1 MTDSN
6 LGRILNA
13 DVDPSEI
20 AIIDLSKEG
29 PRRFFTYGELNQLAD
44 QVAQGLTGQGLA
56 PGSVVAIAVENCAE
70 HLATVFGI
78 QRAGHVALPI
88 NYKLPD
94 KTIEFVLRDSRA
106 TFAFIHPEWLSSY
119 PDDLPKVTFVPV
131 GGRAA
136 GVVSSFAEFLDPT
149 DFEPLATDPKSAAE
163 LLYTSGSTGRP
174 KGVVL
179 SHASHL
185 WVLETRL
192 RDLSLAGERALVA
205 APFFHMQGL
214 TMSQLVLAGGGTLIA
229 MPRFKAVPYIA
240 AIDEH
245 RPTWLTGVPPMMA
258 LILQEK
264 DLLHTVDLSC
274 VTTIRMGSAPVSHAL
289 LGEMRNYFPTA
300 RIINGYGTT
309 ESGPVAFGPH
319 PEGLPTPDR
328 SVGYPHWGVELR
340 LSGPE
345 PDTGE
350 LEIKSPGAMSGYLR
364 RPELDPVL
372 TPDGFYRTGDVF
384 TRDENGF
391 YYFVS
396 RTDDM
401 IVCGGENI
409 YPSEVE
415 RVLEAMPGIR
425 DAGVVAIPDEI
436 KGQKPVAFVVLEPG
450 VELSAETIQQ
460 EFLKV
465 APAYQY
471 PRQVWFLDSMPITAT
486 NKQDRQELQRRA
498 TSLTK
503 GYDRS
508 NTPVS

>member
-13 DVDPSEI
+13 DVDRNDI
-20 AIIDLSKEG
+20 AVIDLGKEG
-29 PRRFFTYGELNQLAD
+29 PLRFFTYGELDQLAD
-44 QVAQGLTGQGLA
+44 RVARGLTGQRLT
-56 PGSVVAIAVENCAE
+56 PGSVVAVAAENSVEN
-70 HLATVFGI
+70 LASVFGI

-88 NYKLPD
+88 NHKLPD
-94 KTIEFVLRDSRA
+94 TAIQFILRDSSA
-106 TFAFIHPEWLSSY
+106 TFAFVHPEFLDSY
-119 PDDLPKVTFVPV
+119 PDDLPKVTFGPA
-131 GGRAA
+131 GGRAV
-136 GVVSSFAEFLDPT
+136 GLVSSFAEFLDPT
-149 DFEPLATDPKSAAE
+149 DFEPLATDPKSTAE
-163 LLYTSGSTGRP
+163 LLYTSGSTGTP
-174 KGVVL
+174 KGVAL
-179 SHASHL
+179 SHASQL

-192 RDLSLAGERALVA
+192 RDLLLVGERALVA

-214 TMSQLVLAGGGTLIA
+214 TMSQLVLAGGGTLIT

-258 LILQEK
+258 MMLQEK
-264 DLLHTVDLSC
+264 DLLDKVDLSC
-274 VTTIRMGSAPVSHAL
+274 VTTIRMGSAPVSRAL
-289 LGEMRNYFPTA
+289 LSQMRNYFPTA

-328 SVGYPHWGVELR
+328 SVGYPHREVELR

-345 PDTGE
+345 SDTGE
-350 LEIKSPGAMSGYLR
+350 LEIKSAGAMSGYLR

-401 IVCGGENI
+401 IVCGGENF

-415 RVLEAMPGIR
+415 RVLEAMPGISQ
-425 DAGVVAIPDEI
+425 AGVVAIPDEI

-450 VELSAETIQQ
+450 IELSAETIQQ

-471 PRQVWFLDSMPITAT
+471 PRQVWFLESMPITAT
-486 NKQDRQELQRRA
+486 NKQDTQELQRRA
-498 TSLTK
+498 SSLIK
-503 GYDRS
+503 
-508 NTPVS
+508 V